1 MLITGCS
8 LSHFATNVTQIYAV
22 LTQKQIDMEN
32 LNDTD
37 KSSENTEKE
46 LRISDVSESFLTK
59 DISREIDFFI
69 EEKNAMIEQVM
80 DSFNFT
86 HHLND
91 IDIERIKKSLSRTW
105 DNGFRFGLHKN
116 SH

>member
-1 MLITGCS
+1 MKHLK
-8 LSHFATNVTQIYAV
+8 TQEQ
-22 LTQKQIDMEN
+22 LNEESEN
-32 LNDTD
+32 LN
-37 KSSENTEKE
+37 
-46 LRISDVSESFLTK
+46 ISDVSESFLTK
-59 DISREIDFFI
+59 DISKELVFFI
-69 EEKNAMIEQVM
+69 EEKSAMIEQVM

>member
-1 MLITGCS
+1 MNNLKHIRRFNES
-8 LSHFATNVTQIYAV
+8 E
-22 LTQKQIDMEN
+22 EN
-32 LNDTD
+32 LN
-37 KSSENTEKE
+37 
-46 LRISDVSESFLTK
+46 ISDVSESFLTK
-59 DISREIDFFI
+59 DISKELDFFI
-69 EEKNAMIEQVM
+69 EEKNAMIDQVM

-86 HHLND
+86 HHLNE